1 MAGGGAAGG
10 GQRRPVHLLGPLPRG
25 ICPEGG
31 GEAVAGDCERGC
43 DGGSGNAGAGE
54 RVEEDCGCG
63 AHIGDQSGG
72 DGGDYEDMERDV
84 GKSLILKFNKI

>member
-1 MAGGGAAGG
+1 
-10 GQRRPVHLLGPLPRG
+10 
-25 ICPEGG
+25 
-31 GEAVAGDCERGC
+31 
-43 DGGSGNAGAGE
+43 
-54 RVEEDCGCG
+54 VEEDCGCG